1 MAIYFPPLFCGIGT
15 TLKAI
20 KYFEIEFEAGETL
33 KVSAGDKCVVEE
45 IVGYGY
51 NIKKDSNDVGFRI
64 LNSSMSEYFN
74 IIDKVDPEP
83 CLDVF
88 DPKNQEIEVITL
100 QKNFEIRNLVTISK
114 GQQFNHIIDRR
125 RDGIFHDLLSLDLKN
140 KILRMSDN
148 EFQKYFR

>member
-20 KYFEIEFEAGETL
+20 KYFKIEFEDGETL
-33 KVSAGDKCVVEE
+33 TVSVGDKCVVEE

-51 NIKKDSNDVGFRI
+51 NIKKDSNDIEFRI
-64 LNSSMSEYFN
+64 LNSSMPEYFN

-83 CLDVF
+83 CLDMF
-88 DPKNQEIEVITL
+88 DLKNQEIDVITL
-100 QKNFEIRNLVTISK
+100 QNNFEIRNLVTISK
-114 GQQFNHIIDRR
+114 GQQFSHIIDRR
-125 RDGIFHDLLSLDLKN
+125 SDGIFHDLFSLDLKN

-148 EFQKYFR
+148 EFQKYFK